1 MPDTE
6 WYVLCVDDEAE
17 RAEEVR
23 DYLDGESV
31 GDQGVLRIEVQ
42 TSFDAGLRA
51 LDRGHYDVV
60 ILDVRHGDPRHD
72 SDGEEAGRKVLEE
85 IKARRFLP
93 VVFYTG
99 LPGAVGDLRSP
110 LIRVVEKTAGLE
122 RLLEEVRDVFEGGLP
137 AVNRALVLGLERVQR
152 DYLWTVGATWQ
163 SDDARRNSG
172 ELLYV
177 LSRRLAASM
186 SGPMI
191 SDLAQAVGSRE
202 PSAGDSRHPA
212 QLYIAPPVT
221 ADPHPG
227 EIVQRTTSEGAV
239 EHLIILTP
247 ACDIVQGRADF
258 VLLARCLPL
267 ADQEEYQ
274 AWAQADEPTQKI
286 SKRLTG
292 LLCNNRVGERERY
305 RYLPSAFQVPDL
317 IIDFQ
322 QLETV
327 ASTTLSEF
335 MRIAALDAPFA
346 QAMLAQFVR
355 YFGRIGTPDLD
366 IDGIMERLLAERN
379 R

>member
-1 MPDTE
+1 MSKTE

-31 GDQGVLRIEVQ
+31 GDHGILCIEVR
-42 TSFDAGLRA
+42 TSFEEGLRA
-51 LDRGHYDVV
+51 LDRCHYDAV
-60 ILDVRHGDPRHD
+60 ILDVRHGDPRHAP
-72 SDGEEAGRKVLEE
+72 DGEEAGRRVLME
-85 IKARRFLP
+85 IQSRRFLP

-99 LPGAVGDLRSP
+99 LPGAVGDLQSP
-110 LIRVVEKTAGLE
+110 LIRIVEKTAGLE
-122 RLLEEVRDVFEGGLP
+122 RLLEEVLDVFEGGLP

-152 DYLWTVGATWQ
+152 DYLWSVGPTWQ

-191 SDLAQAVGSRE
+191 TELAQAVGSRE
-202 PSAGDSRHPA
+202 PSGGDSRHPA

-221 ADPHPG
+221 VDPHPG
-227 EIVQRTTSEGAV
+227 EIVRRTTPQGA

-247 ACDIVQGRADF
+247 ACDLVQGRADF

-267 ADQEEYQ
+267 TDQEEYK
-274 AWAQADEPTQKI
+274 AWAQVDVPSQAVK
-286 SKRLTG
+286 KRLTA
-292 LLCNNRVGERERY
+292 LLCNNRTGERERY
-305 RYLPSAFQVPDL
+305 RYLPSAFEVPDL

-327 ASTTLSEF
+327 ENAALSNF
-335 MRIAALDAPFA
+335 VRVAALDAPFA

-355 YFGRIGTPDLD
+355 YFGRVGTPDLD
-366 IDGIMERLLAERN
+366 IDGITERLQAERP